1 VILPTEYLT
10 ERLTPHPLPTKDGGV
25 LRTVGDARTYILTLP
40 KTRKSRAHWKRASL
54 LLLQEVGAAALT
66 WQVHGR
72 QACPYIREHKQ
83 RSAVAGRIQAGGG
96 GLKMKFILV
105 AMALAASGFI
115 GGTTALL
122 ADTPVTPAEAE
133 KIKAALE
140 GWNCSG
146 GKMEKETEGT
156 DVQYEV
162 EDAKCRDG
170 VYEIKLIEISRD

>member
-1 VILPTEYLT
+1 
-10 ERLTPHPLPTKDGGV
+10 
-25 LRTVGDARTYILTLP
+25 
-40 KTRKSRAHWKRASL
+40 
-54 LLLQEVGAAALT
+54 
-66 WQVHGR
+66 
-72 QACPYIREHKQ
+72 
-83 RSAVAGRIQAGGG
+83 
-96 GLKMKFILV
+96 MKFILV

-170 VYEIKLIEISRD
+170 VYEIKLDKDFKVIEISRD